1 MKKRDM
7 AAVCAAAAL
16 LLLAVPSAL
25 ALDGSETDAYSQS
38 MGASSSAASYETPAE
53 FDKTE
58 GYASEADFNAS
69 DTSAENGFTAND
81 SGAQGGYIDAQPLI
95 PGETRIK
102 TQLDAVGADE
112 LLEELPDDAKNL
124 MEGAGITEIDY
135 KQLLTLSPSQFFGS
149 VWELVVQRLRAP
161 LTVFASVLGT
171 VLLCALLDCLK
182 TSLWEGSLSTVFTAV
197 SVVCIA
203 AAVVSPITD
212 CITTTVAAI
221 HDYSNF
227 ILSFIPIFS
236 SIVTVGGQAVTATTY
251 TAFLFAACQ
260 VVSQIAAN
268 MLVPLMGIYLAF
280 CIVGNLAPGIDI
292 TSVAKTIKS
301 TVCWALGLLLT
312 LFVGLLSLQ
321 TMVAS
326 GSDTVASKTAKF
338 LIGTFV
344 PVVGSALSDAFVATQ
359 GYMKLLKTTVGA
371 FGILAALLTFLPVL
385 LQTVLWYFTVNITSA
400 VSEMLGVKQVASI
413 LKSASATLGVLIA
426 VILCFALLFVISTSL
441 VLMVSTGV

>member
-1 MKKRDM
+1 MTAERKADISTHSR
-7 AAVCAAAAL
+7 
-16 LLLAVPSAL
+16 
-25 ALDGSETDAYSQS
+25 
-38 MGASSSAASYETPAE
+38 SSRE
-53 FDKTE
+53 K
-58 GYASEADFNAS
+58 
-69 DTSAENGFTAND
+69 
-81 SGAQGGYIDAQPLI
+81 
-95 PGETRIK
+95 RIK

-149 VWELVVQRLRAP
+149 VWELVIQRLRAP

-251 TAFLFAACQ
+251 TTFLFAACQ

-326 GSDTVASKTAKF
+326 GSDTVASKTANF
-338 LIGTFV
+338 
-344 PVVGSALSDAFVATQ
+344 
-359 GYMKLLKTTVGA
+359 
-371 FGILAALLTFLPVL
+371 
-385 LQTVLWYFTVNITSA
+385 
-400 VSEMLGVKQVASI
+400 
-413 LKSASATLGVLIA
+413 
-426 VILCFALLFVISTSL
+426 
-441 VLMVSTGV
+441 